1 MDFSSLRGIVKHN
14 IHITDTDEKFECAED
29 KPILGAMVELGH
41 KGITSGCHGGG
52 CGVCK
57 VQIIEGDVETENM
70 SRAHVS
76 ADEAASGVVLACK
89 AYPRSAVVLTVT
101 GLLHKNIV
109 RGAIAKQ
116 SK

>member
-1 MDFSSLRGIVKHN
+1 MDFSGLKGGVKHVTQ
-14 IHITDTDEKFECAED
+14 IADTNEEFECAEG
-29 KPILGAMVELGH
+29 KSILGAMVALGR

-57 VQIIEGDVETENM
+57 VQILKGVVKTENM

-76 ADEAASGVVLACK
+76 SDEAASGVVLACK
-89 AYPRSAVVLTVT
+89 AYPQSAVVLTVT
-101 GLLHKNIV
+101 GQLHKNIV
-109 RGAIAKQ
+109 RGANLNS

>member
-1 MDFSSLRGIVKHN
+1 MDFSSLRGVVKHA

-57 VQIIEGDVETENM
+57 IQIIKGEVETENM
-70 SRAHVS
+70 SRAHVN
-76 ADEAASGVVLACK
+76 ADETETGVVLACK
-89 AYPRSAVVLTVT
+89 AYPRSSVVLTVT
-101 GLLHKNIV
+101 GLLHKNII
-109 RGAIAKQ
+109 RGKTANQ